1 MEVLL
6 SMVRE
11 TQRPVT
17 GAVRLELYRGGCQV
31 TGRQSPYSLYDTG
44 AVSMEDD
51 GGAYR
56 PEDAWGFI
64 GLNALPLKMAHRQKK
79 KMEEMEG

>member
-1 MEVLL
+1 
-6 SMVRE
+6 
-11 TQRPVT
+11 
-17 GAVRLELYRGGCQV
+17 
-31 TGRQSPYSLYDTG
+31 
-44 AVSMEDD
+44 MEDD

-79 KMEEMEG
+79 KMEEGG